1 MPTQTDEKPSPPRIY
16 PSFRCRDAEAM
27 IAFLHAAFGFRE
39 TFAHR
44 QDGVVEHAQL
54 AFEDGIIMLGQDR
67 PDAFSE
73 LVGRSGPPAGQT
85 VYIAVEDPDSLCAR
99 AAAAGAEIVAPLSD
113 KNYASREFVARD
125 PEGRIWCF
133 GTYRPGV

>member
-1 MPTQTDEKPSPPRIY
+1 MPTHAARPPSPPRIY

-27 IAFLHAAFGFRE
+27 IAFLCTALGFRE

-44 QDGVVEHAQL
+44 QDGVVAHAQL
-54 AFEDGIIMLGQDR
+54 AFEDGLIMLGQDR
-67 PDAFSE
+67 PGAFSR

-85 VYIAVEDPDSLCAR
+85 VYIAVEDPDALCAQ
-99 AAAAGAEIVAPLSD
+99 AEAAGAEIVAPLSD
-113 KNYASREFVARD
+113 KSYGSREFACRD